1 MKLLLKS
8 IKPKISYGR
17 VIRLCITLGVFISLR
32 HKIISPIKHIL
43 LKKCFEATKE
53 VTHHSYNSNF
63 INKALYNSYNRL
75 IKRESRCS
83 TEKLS
88 ICFILFSVCFT
99 VRSSRPEM
107 FSKKVALDISHDSQ
121 ESTCTRASLLIN
133 LQG

>member
-8 IKPKISYGR
+8 IKRKISYGR
-17 VIRLCITLGVFISLR
+17 VIRLCIILGVFISLR

-43 LKKCFEATKE
+43 MKKCFEATKE
-53 VTHHSYNSNF
+53 PTHHSYNSNF

-88 ICFILFSVCFT
+88 ICFILFCLFYCQKQ
-99 VRSSRPEM
+99 SSGD
-107 FSKKVALDISHDSQ
+107 VQ
-121 ESTCTRASLLIN
+121 
-133 LQG
+133 